1 MSSDEKNYDEV
12 LIKKGF
18 LEKKGAG
25 TLGVGKGWRRRY
37 FCLRENGLDYFD
49 DNTLETQKGTINLKS
64 IIGISY
70 DKTEINMQDQNG
82 RLWQLKAPDEIQAQ
96 NWCQNIK
103 CQIFGRVIHQG
114 TMTKRGGKYRN
125 WKVRF
130 FVLRDTK
137 ILDYYEDDKQEK
149 LMGKIDLLQ
158 IRLISP
164 GTKQVYGKEHTLQ
177 VITKDR
183 NWVFSCNDE
192 EDLETWIGHLERSVP
207 GAKRLITTKEGELM
221 ISGEVRA
228 TKWKQRYFA
237 LCRGWLFYFE
247 TDVQCAKFKGMV
259 FFMEEMF
266 NDAFKL
272 YVKGSV
278 DLRGATI
285 KRITRDKLEH
295 PHGLD
300 ITATKGTYRLSAHT
314 VEERD
319 SWFETIA
326 PICRVVDDNYIER
339 LIMMQEES
347 KEEEHARK
355 SLVKVVENKEPVD
368 D

>member
-1 MSSDEKNYDEV
+1 MSSDEKNYDEYV
-12 LIKKGF
+12 IKKGF

-25 TLGVGKGWRRRY
+25 TLGVGKGWRQRF
-37 FCLRENGLDYFD
+37 FCLRENGLDYFED
-49 DNTLETQKGTINLKS
+49 KTLGHKKGTINLKS
-64 IIGISY
+64 IISIEH
-70 DKTEINMQDQNG
+70 DKMFINMQDQNG

-137 ILDYYEDDKQEK
+137 ILDYYENKEQEK

-164 GTKQVYGKEHTLQ
+164 GTKQTYGKEHTLQ

-183 NWVFSCNDE
+183 NWVFSCANE
-192 EDLETWIGHLERSVP
+192 EDLKTWIINLERSIP
-207 GAKRLITTKEGELM
+207 GAKRLVTTKEGELM

-228 TKWKQRYFA
+228 TKWKRRYFA

-285 KRITRDKLEH
+285 KRINREKSEH
-295 PHGLD
+295 PQGLD
-300 ITATKGTYRLSAHT
+300 ITTEKQTYRLSAHS

-319 SWFETIA
+319 SWFDTIS
-326 PICRVVDDNYIER
+326 PICRVVDDKYIER

-347 KEEEHARK
+347 KEEDHARK
-355 SLVKVVENKEPVD
+355 SLAKVVENMDVD
-368 D
+368 V